1 LLKRGTQG
9 DDAQEEAIMAIE
21 RWNIDTA
28 HSHLD
33 FVVRHMVFSK
43 VRGTFT
49 KWSGAIEIDTTDP
62 TRSHVSMKADV
73 ASIDT
78 HEAQR
83 DNHLRSGDFFE
94 AEKHP
99 ELTFTSKSVSAGGE
113 KFDVTGALTIR
124 GVSHDVVLHVE
135 ATGQGKDPYGNQRAG
150 WSAKASINR
159 KDFGMHF
166 NAALETGG
174 VMVSDKVDIEIEIEA
189 IKAA

>member
-1 LLKRGTQG
+1 
-9 DDAQEEAIMAIE
+9 MAIE
-21 RWNIDTA
+21 RWNIDTS

-49 KWSGAIEIDTTDP
+49 KWSGTIEIDSADP
-62 TRSHVSMKADV
+62 KKSQVSMKADV

-94 AEKHP
+94 AQTYP
-99 ELTFTSKSVSAGGE
+99 ELSFTSKSVSSGGD

-124 GVSHDVVLHVE
+124 GATHDVVLHVE

-150 WSAKASINR
+150 WSAKTSISR